1 MTFRLRARDALP
13 LVAAAAIPLVFLHVR
28 YQAHVA
34 FGGVDVYGSD
44 VAIVVVLAVAVTA
57 GAKFGWEPLRRGTAL
72 WVVSALFIAVMFAS
86 CFWRPLG
93 DLTTHLTTVAK
104 YTEYALLA
112 PAVVLLFRRQ
122 VDLDRFLWVFVVWA
136 AAAGL
141 WGALMFLGIVDD
153 PDGPRPGQREV
164 SFLGHQILGSF
175 TGAAVAI
182 GFAAIALGT
191 RHRLAAVAVV
201 GGGIGVMVDA
211 SVFAFLGTVLAAI
224 AVVVVAGRLRTLNL
238 ARLAAIGAILV
249 VVGSGVYVLRGSDV
263 TNYLGFLGVTEPARS
278 TSGHVETGEQRTLLL
293 WMGWQMW
300 KDHPVLGLGI
310 DRSNTGFQPY
320 LAALR
325 RRFPGQPAEAYPSK
339 ENPWGVQNYWLELAT
354 DMGIPGFVL
363 GVSTFIIGLVLAFK
377 GVRVNPFAAL
387 AATGMILVAA
397 GTWNAEGIVAGI
409 PLDALTWIGLG
420 LAATAIPLAVAVPA
434 GARV

>member
-1 MTFRLRARDALP
+1 LTFRLGARDVLP
-13 LVAAAAIPLVFLHVR
+13 LAAAIPLVFLHVS

-34 FGGVDVYGSD
+34 LGSVDVYGSD
-44 VAIVVVLAVAVTA
+44 VAIVVVLAAAVTA
-57 GAKFGWEPLRRGTAL
+57 GVKFGWEPLRRGKAL
-72 WVVSALFIAVMFAS
+72 WVVSALFFFLMFAS

-104 YTEYALLA
+104 LVEYALLA
-112 PAVVLLFRRQ
+112 PAVVLLFRRE

-164 SFLGHQILGSF
+164 SFLGHQMLGSF
-175 TGAAVAI
+175 TGAALAI

-191 RHRLAAVAVV
+191 RRGLAVVAVA
-201 GGGIGVMVDA
+201 GGGLGVIIDA

-224 AVVVVAGRLRTLNL
+224 AVVVVTGRLRTLNL

-249 VVGSGVYVLRGSDV
+249 VVGSGVFVLRGSDV
-263 TNYLGFLGVTEPARS
+263 TNYLGFLGVTEPVKS
-278 TSGHVETGEQRTLLL
+278 TAGQVETGEQRALLL

-320 LAALR
+320 LARLR
-325 RRFPGQPAEAYPSK
+325 QRFPGQPAESYPSN
-339 ENPWGVQNYWLELAT
+339 ENPWGVQNYWVQLAS

-363 GVSTFIIGLVLAFK
+363 GVSIFLVGLVLAFK
-377 GVRVNPFAAL
+377 GVRPNPYSAL
-387 AATGMILVAA
+387 VATGFILVAA

-409 PLDALTWIGLG
+409 PLDAVTWLGLG
-420 LAATAIPLAVAVPA
+420 LAATAIPVAVTVP
-434 GARV
+434 GRARV

>member
-1 MTFRLRARDALP
+1 MTFRPGARDALP

-44 VAIVVVLAVAVTA
+44 VAIVVVLAAAAVA
-57 GAKFGWEPLRRGTAL
+57 GGKLGWEPLRRGAAL
-72 WVVSALFIAVMFAS
+72 WALSALFVALMFAS

-104 YTEYALLA
+104 FTEYALLA

-136 AAAGL
+136 SAAGL

-153 PDGPRPGQREV
+153 PDGPRPGGREV
-164 SFLGHQILGSF
+164 SFLGHQDLGSF
-175 TGAAVAI
+175 TGAAMAV
-182 GFAAIALGT
+182 GLAAIALGM
-191 RHRLAAVAVV
+191 RRRLAVVAVV
-201 GGGIGVMVDA
+201 GGGIGVIIDA
-211 SVFAFLGTVLAAI
+211 SVFAFFGTVLAAI
-224 AVVVVAGRLRTLNL
+224 AVVLVARHVRTLNL
-238 ARLAAIGAILV
+238 ARLLAIGAILI

-263 TNYLGFLGVTEPARS
+263 TNYLGFLGVTEPNKA
-278 TSGHVETGEQRTLLL
+278 TAGHVETGEQRTLLL

-320 LAALR
+320 LPALR

-339 ENPWGVQNYWLELAT
+339 QNPWGVQNYWLELAS
-354 DMGIPGFVL
+354 DMGVPGFVL
-363 GVSTFIIGLVLAFK
+363 GVSTFLVGLVLGFE
-377 GVRVNPFAAL
+377 GVRRNPFCAL
-387 AATGMILVAA
+387 VATGFVLVAA
-397 GTWNAEGIVAGI
+397 GTWNAIGIVAGV
-409 PLDALTWIGLG
+409 PLDAVTWLGLG
-420 LAATAIPLAVAVPA
+420 LAATAIPLAATWPG